1 VHSAAQRRSHQKL
14 LEDAMSNGSA
24 NLSLN
29 FAEAA
34 RDGDLEFFFDDD
46 VQAKLAARL
55 NALINL
61 PFLPESVEG
70 QIILKVIQSLD
81 RNIFKYIPKEILEIA
96 LDRKKGLPS
105 GYLEVLRSSLPDL
118 LAGLIPLPFLPSFL
132 KAALIGQFVNLLIEA
147 LKSGNSLKDL
157 LDGR

>member
-1 VHSAAQRRSHQKL
+1 M
-14 LEDAMSNGSA
+14 LEDTMSNGSGT
-24 NLSLN
+24 LSLN

-61 PFLPESVEG
+61 PFLPEAVEG
-70 QIILKVIQSLD
+70 QIILKAIQSLD
-81 RNIFKYIPKEILEIA
+81 RNVFKYIPKEILEVV
-96 LDRKKGLPS
+96 LDRKKGLPADF
-105 GYLEVLRSSLPDL
+105 LDALRINLPGL
-118 LAGLIPLPFLPSFL
+118 LAQLIPFPFLPPFL
-132 KAALIGQFVNLLIEA
+132 KSALIGQFVNILIEA
-147 LKSGNSLKDL
+147 MKSGNALKDL